1 MNFTHIVFDIDGTLL
16 DSESAV
22 LFSLRDIIE
31 ENQKR
36 TVGLD
41 ELRFSLGIPGT
52 DALKRLGFDDPEY
65 FNTLWE
71 KKFRDYYGLM
81 RIFDGI
87 KGTLEKLKAKDIMLG
102 IITSKNRREY
112 RNDFVPF
119 GLAGYFDTVVCA
131 EDSVKHKPFPEP
143 MEKFLELSGAAPE
156 QVLYIGDTLY
166 DLQCA
171 KGAGVKFALAKWG
184 CKASGI
190 AADYFLD
197 APEDILSP
205 FSCKFI
211 LHN

>member
-1 MNFTHIVFDIDGTLL
+1 MNFSHIVFDIDGTLL
-16 DSESAV
+16 DSESAI
-22 LFSLRDIIE
+22 LSSLRDVIE
-31 ENQKR
+31 EHQKR

-52 DALKRLGFDDPEY
+52 DALKKLGFDNPEY
-65 FNTLWE
+65 FNSLWE
-71 KKFRDYYGLM
+71 KKSRDYYGLM

-87 KGTLEKLKAKDIMLG
+87 EVTLETLKAKDITLG

-143 MEKFLELSGAAPE
+143 MEKFLQFSGSVPE

-184 CKASGI
+184 CKDSGI
-190 AADYFLD
+190 AADYFLK
-197 APEDILSP
+197 APEDILRQ
-205 FSCKFI
+205 FSC
-211 LHN
+211 